1 MNRAVITATAI
12 TGLLVQGGCI
22 KAWTYMACM
31 RSTRLQPQ
39 LQRTSL
45 LHLPFQTT
53 ECSSLHLEHQPNV
66 GRKLDT
72 ATRTLQ
78 RLHVHGAHPVAI
90 DVAPV
95 TTPYVP
101 TGQLVHSD
109 APGEGE
115 YKPVAHCRQ
124 LLALATP
131 VTLLNV
137 PLGHKLQFALD
148 RAPTMTPYDPDM
160 PTTARRRKGA
170 YNIIFYC
177 YQSTDSTASTNTAHF
192 RGIDLHCT

>member
-1 MNRAVITATAI
+1 MATA
-12 TGLLVQGGCI
+12 
-22 KAWTYMACM
+22 A
-31 RSTRLQPQ
+31 
-39 LQRTSL
+39 
-45 LHLPFQTT
+45 
-53 ECSSLHLEHQPNV
+53 
-66 GRKLDT
+66 
-72 ATRTLQ
+72 LQ

-160 PTTARRRKGA
+160 PTTAGHTERGA
-170 YNIIFYC
+170 YNILLPKYRLNGVYKHC
-177 YQSTDSTASTNTAHF
+177 
-192 RGIDLHCT
+192 GIDLHCT